1 MFFGFFYKK
10 PGIKKRKS
18 AMLTSMVGKTGRRT
32 LALLDYMTRI
42 FALFWRLLHL
52 SLFRQKEGRI
62 MVRRGIVEQVYF
74 TAVQALPIIIPIA
87 LIVGI
92 PTILQLAVLS
102 GQQEAGR
109 IAVILVVRELGP
121 ILTALVV
128 TLRSAT
134 AVTIELGYMSV
145 LKEIEALEMAGIDP
159 LRLICLP
166 RLVGITVAIVCLFV
180 VFNLVAIAGS
190 YVLIL
195 TFTEANISQF
205 LISFSQAITGID
217 IIASFIKAFS
227 FGIIISLV
235 CIYRGLSCHSN
246 FTWIA
251 INTSKASMESFF
263 FCLVANIFITVV
275 FYG

>member
-1 MFFGFFYKK
+1 
-10 PGIKKRKS
+10 
-18 AMLTSMVGKTGRRT
+18 MLMSMVGKAGRRT
-32 LALLDYMTRI
+32 LSFLDYATRN
-42 FALFWRLLHL
+42 FALTWRLL
-52 SLFRQKEGRI
+52 SLAFSREKEGRI
-62 MVRRGIVEQVYF
+62 MVRRGVVEQIYF

-87 LIVGI
+87 LIIGI
-92 PTILQLAVLS
+92 PLVLQLARVS
-102 GQQEAGR
+102 GQYDAGR
-109 IAVILVVRELGP
+109 LAVILVVREVGP

-145 LKEIEALEMAGIDP
+145 LREIEALEMAGIDP

-180 VFNLVAIAGS
+180 VFDVVAIAGS
-190 YVLIL
+190 YVLIFA
-195 TFTEANISQF
+195 FTDAQVAQF
-205 LISFSQAITGID
+205 LYSFSQAITGLD
-217 IIASFIKAFS
+217 IVVSLTKAFC
-227 FGIIISLV
+227 FGIIISV
-235 CIYRGLSCHSN
+235 ICMFRGLSCKGN

-275 FYG
+275 FYA